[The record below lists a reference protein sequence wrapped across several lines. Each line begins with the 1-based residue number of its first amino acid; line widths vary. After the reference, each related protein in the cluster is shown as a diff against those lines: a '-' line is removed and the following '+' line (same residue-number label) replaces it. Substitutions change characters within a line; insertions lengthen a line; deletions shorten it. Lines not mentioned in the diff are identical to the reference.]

1 MISIKL
7 HFIIPVMLILGI
19 TVTKILIL
27 IIKNNKTKVIFGR
40 RAKTISLKGKE
51 KTG

>member
-1 MISIKL
+1 MKS
-7 HFIIPVMLILGI
+7 HFVILIMLMLGI
-19 TVTKILIL
+19 TITKILIL

>member
-1 MISIKL
+1 MNS
-7 HFIIPVMLILGI
+7 HFIILVMLMLGMR
-19 TVTKILIL
+19 VTRILIL